1 VDPLLLR
8 VVLWDVRAGGLG
20 PTPPDAGSLPSA
32 SRADPV
38 RDIRC
43 EFCGEFFENRKGL
56 SSHARSHLRQM
67 GVTEWSVN
75 GSPIDTLREI
85 LKKKSKPCVIKK
97 EPHTSIIETPKG
109 FGEEGMDPKP
119 PGKVL
124 QAMALPPLGGRTGKP
139 GGSSM
144 GRELSL
150 SPLTTKPHGAF
161 LTPLATKR
169 PLQDDRLGPHPEVKH
184 KAYIQTELPFKTKSV
199 HDKPTH
205 TCKCGETRGVACP
218 VSWRLQGGAG
228 WLAMATCWPWSCIGH
243 GHTSAMVW
251 CWPWC

>member
-1 VDPLLLR
+1 
-8 VVLWDVRAGGLG
+8 
-20 PTPPDAGSLPSA
+20 
-32 SRADPV
+32 
-38 RDIRC
+38 
-43 EFCGEFFENRKGL
+43 
-56 SSHARSHLRQM
+56 
-67 GVTEWSVN
+67 
-75 GSPIDTLREI
+75 
-85 LKKKSKPCVIKK
+85 
-97 EPHTSIIETPKG
+97 
-109 FGEEGMDPKP
+109 MDPKP

-218 VSWRLQGGAG
+218 VSWRLQGGAV

-243 GHTSAMVW
+243 DHTSAMVLRW
-251 CWPWC
+251 PWPHVSCGLALAMVLRWPWSCIGHDHTSAMVLRWPWC